1 MRKLHINRGA
11 AEIRKLD
18 EQWRQGLT
26 PLQYR
31 VLRQAHIER
40 PFTGE
45 YVHNHQDGF
54 YRCACSSGEC
64 SARTPSPIRAR
75 GGPASPS
82 PPSPRRSNCG
92 RTTACSC
99 AAPRSCAVAGRSPG
113 PRLQRRAYRDPGTGT
128 TSTPAR
134 WLSSPRRR
142 ARGDGPAAQPGAA
155 RAEPRGRPAEGWCT
169 RDYGDPSPEPT
180 GDMMGMPGR
189 STTTGGR
196 SRICRTTSREIS
208 ARAPGVG
215 PTVTRGTARTA
226 DAASV

>member
-40 PFTGE
+40 PFTGSTSTTTRTV
-45 YVHNHQDGF
+45 YW
-54 YRCACSSGEC
+54 CASPAASVPLGRQ
-64 SARTPSPIRAR
+64 ARFGHGVAQLLRAR
-75 GGPASPS
+75 
-82 PPSPRRSNCG
+82 RRRGG
-92 RTTACSC
+92 RTAAEQQPVRR
-99 AAPRSCAVAGRSPG
+99 AAPRSCAVAGRLPG

-155 RAEPRGRPAEGWCT
+155 RAEPRGRPWRRVPAT
-169 RDYGDPSPEPT
+169 YGDPSPEPPT
-180 GDMMGMPGR
+180 GDTTGMPGR